1 VTHSDAPTPGKREH
15 AAEADALVARA
26 IEGLDSEAAARMLAA
41 LVNRAA
47 TRLHGLG
54 RSEASAR
61 KGRPDWPAWAALQNA
76 ARTLVLQSST
86 CRDLAARL
94 SQQR

>member
-1 VTHSDAPTPGKREH
+1 MTHSDAPPPGNREH
-15 AAEADALVARA
+15 TAEADALLARA
-26 IEGLDSEAAARMLAA
+26 VEGLDSEAAARMLAA
-41 LVNRAA
+41 LANRAA

-61 KGRPDWPAWAALQNA
+61 KGQPDWPAWAALQNA